1 MKTSFE
7 IHHYHCVAFWL
18 NLHDCELG
26 IQSVF
31 RRQFRQNYLSI
42 SEYFT
47 QVDPMLI
54 HELIV
59 MNRSLRCKQFLFK
72 FFSIDWYL
80 KGIKMFYHLWAS
92 TGGPFC
98 IYILSIF
105 WTEPKS
111 EISDRCTESTGVN
124 RGAQEFSLHRTAQI
138 NAYITLHYLFNHYCL
153 QSANLHTIN

>member
-1 MKTSFE
+1 MWTRNTKRLSET
-7 IHHYHCVAFWL
+7 IPAKL
-18 NLHDCELG
+18 PINKR
-26 IQSVF
+26 VF
-31 RRQFRQNYLSI
+31 HPSRPN
-42 SEYFT
+42 
-47 QVDPMLI
+47 VNPW
-54 HELIV
+54 IV

-92 TGGPFC
+92 TGGHFC

-124 RGAQEFSLHRTAQI
+124 RGAQEFSLHRTALI
-138 NAYITLHYLFNHYCL
+138 NAYITLNYLFNLYCL